1 MSFYI
6 QFPVRFS
13 VRFPLSKV
21 RPETV
26 LLSLALLVPCAASVA
41 QTADAITTAPTAT
54 LSLTRAQA
62 LAVARSRQL
71 VAQDSAVVAAR
82 EMAIAA
88 GQLPD
93 PVLKFAIDNLP
104 VTTADRFSLN
114 RDFMT
119 MRRVGVMQELTSA
132 DKRRYRS
139 DRLDREADKT
149 LAEKQV
155 TLAAIGRETAIA
167 WLERYYSEAMTAV
180 IQDQGAQATLEVQA
194 AEGAYRAGRGNQSD
208 LLAARSAVASFDDRA
223 SDTARRVRSAVT
235 MLARWV
241 GDAATL
247 PLGGPP
253 DMAKVRLDPSQ
264 LEQQLSHHP
273 EIAVLRRQE
282 DIAQADARL
291 AQAGRSNDWT
301 VELAYQQRGPEYSN
315 MISIGVSI
323 PLQWDRKNRQDRE
336 LSARLALVDKAQA
349 EREDTLRMHV
359 AETRAMFDE
368 WQTDRER
375 IDRYERELLPLANDR
390 TLAAVAA
397 YRGGKAALTDVL
409 AARRNAIEVRI
420 QALQLQADSA
430 KLWARLNFLAA
441 DDRMHAGMPMSEM
454 EAK

>member
-1 MSFYI
+1 MSFSI
-6 QFPVRFS
+6 QLPVPFS
-13 VRFPLSKV
+13 VRFLFSTA
-21 RPETV
+21 RRETV
-26 LLSLALLVPCAASVA
+26 LLLLALLATGAASTGRA
-41 QTADAITTAPTAT
+41 ADSVTTAPQAA
-54 LSLTRAQA
+54 LSLARAQA
-62 LAVARSRQL
+62 LAIARSRQL
-71 VAQDSAVVAAR
+71 VAQDFAVVAAR

-93 PVLKFAIDNLP
+93 PVLKFGIDNLP

-119 MRRVGVMQELTSA
+119 MRRVGVMQELTGA
-132 DKRRYRS
+132 DKRRSRS
-139 DRLDREADKT
+139 DRLEREADKT

-167 WLERYYSEAMTAV
+167 WLERYYSEAMAAV
-180 IQDQGAQATLEVQA
+180 IHDQGAQAKLEVQA
-194 AEGAYRAGRGNQSD
+194 AEGAYRAGRGNQAE

-235 MLARWV
+235 MLGRWV
-241 GDAATL
+241 GEASVL
-247 PLGGPP
+247 PLDGPP
-253 DMAKVRLDPSQ
+253 DMARVRLDLSQ
-264 LEQQLSHHP
+264 LELQLSHHP

-282 DIAQADARL
+282 EVAQADARL
-291 AQAGRSNDWT
+291 AQASLNSDWT

-315 MISIGVSI
+315 MISVGVSI
-323 PLQWDRKNRQDRE
+323 ALQWDRKSRQDRE

-375 IDRYERELLPLANDR
+375 IDRYERELLPLANNR

-420 QALQLQADSA
+420 QALQLQAESA

-441 DDRMHAGMPMSEM
+441 DDTLHSGMQMSEM
-454 EAK
+454 EIK